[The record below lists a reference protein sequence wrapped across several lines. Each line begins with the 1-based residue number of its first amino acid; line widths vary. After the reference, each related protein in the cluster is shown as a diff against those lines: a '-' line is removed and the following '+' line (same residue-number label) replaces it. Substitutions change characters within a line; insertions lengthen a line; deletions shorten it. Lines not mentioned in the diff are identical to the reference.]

1 MLRCFIN
8 LRDINNAL
16 LGKQGWRLLHYLDK
30 LVSKVYKARYYPHG
44 SFLNAKISSNPS
56 YIWRSVLE
64 SQSLLKQG
72 LGCRVGNGSSISI
85 LEDPWLPLE
94 HDAYVQTNIPALQCQ
109 MVSSLLDSDHHWDFD
124 LIMDVFDKRDADII
138 LNTPLNSAVE
148 DSWYWRREKLRN
160 YLVKSVYLL
169 LQELKHNHNTTP
181 NSGF

>member
-1 MLRCFIN
+1 MNILNGLDQICIPIN
-8 LRDINNAL
+8 
-16 LGKQGWRLLHYLDK
+16 
-30 LVSKVYKARYYPHG
+30 
-44 SFLNAKISSNPS
+44 KI
-56 YIWRSVLE
+56 
-64 SQSLLKQG
+64 
-72 LGCRVGNGSSISI
+72 
-85 LEDPWLPLE
+85 
-94 HDAYVQTNIPALQCQ
+94 
-109 MVSSLLDSDHHWDFD
+109 D